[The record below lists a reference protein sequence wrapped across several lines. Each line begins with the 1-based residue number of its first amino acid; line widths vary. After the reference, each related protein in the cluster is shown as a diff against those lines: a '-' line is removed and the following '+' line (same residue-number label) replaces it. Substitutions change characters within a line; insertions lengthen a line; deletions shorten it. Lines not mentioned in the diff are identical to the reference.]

1 MTTTVPEKFRD
12 LLSREK
18 KAFAVLATIKKD
30 GTAQVTPVW
39 FDWDGTHILIN
50 TARERLKAKIMHVRP
65 AVTLVIVDP
74 ANPYR
79 YLQIQGRVAL
89 ETEEGARA
97 HIDDLSMKYHGK
109 PYANYR
115 GETRVIFKIS
125 PERVQGNG

>member
-1 MTTTVPEKFRD
+1 MAATIPEKFHD
-12 LLSREK
+12 LLTREK
-18 KAFAVLATIKKD
+18 KAFVVLATTKKD
-30 GTAQVTPVW
+30 GTSQVTPVW
-39 FDWDGTHILIN
+39 FDWDGTYILIN
-50 TARERLKAKIMHVRP
+50 TARERLKSKIMHVRP
-65 AVTLVIVDP
+65 AVTLLIVDP

-109 PYANYR
+109 PYQNYR
-115 GETRVIFKIS
+115 GETRVIYKIS